1 MVDVPQQ
8 IAYWRDGAEE
18 DLEVAEQTLAEVIHV
33 FVIPHLM
40 RNPVVK
46 HPGFLP
52 SQE

>member
-1 MVDVPQQ
+1 MVEIQKH
-8 IAYWRDGAEE
+8 IAYWRDGAKE
-18 DLEVAEQTLAEVIHV
+18 DWDVVNQTLAEVVHA

-46 HPGFLP
+46 RSGFLP